1 MPTPPQSHPFQVRVG
16 QLGNPNSA
24 EPFKYWRVVPWSDA
38 NLQRLKDA
46 GFNTIQVN
54 IAWGPRPDDE
64 VLNLED
70 VIELPPA
77 LAARYPQVVPLNCD
91 PTPERRAARRQDI
104 AERSAACHRLGLR
117 TIFHFGAPYNNHMR
131 YGDGPPNCIS
141 DPDVLTRYQLLLDQF
156 AADFPAVDDILV
168 YTYDQDAWLCSEFGP
183 CPRCLGKPLHER
195 LPQWLTGLAQA
206 WQRHRPEGRLW
217 WEPWELSAG
226 QVYACVPHLDPQLFG
241 LAIHCNVAEVMGAQ
255 PADRWVKNTAALAQD
270 HGVPVI
276 VEYWLSG
283 PCEEQEPLLHLAHP
297 LVTLRGLQAIA
308 AAPGVTG
315 IKEYY
320 GLDPDREDP
329 NLRMTAL
336 FLANPTISE
345 AEALA
350 ALAAPYGAAGAAMQR
365 FWQLTSRGMELF
377 PWDVAWYVRQ
387 IGRSRV
393 DHALSASRIR
403 GMPCRTPSWCSTR
416 HTIFLRAY
424 EYYTEDDPWLRE
436 DIQLRAQL
444 AAEAF
449 GEALALGD
457 KILASVPAE
466 LKLSVERTLLD
477 LGRLRR
483 RALAYAL
490 HLRETNLAEM
500 LNQYPDYAARQNLL
514 RQLRACL
521 AADLAN
527 YAEERAADDAAEGL
541 GLFRLSIIAARMGY
555 GESPLPPWTEAED
568 ALALLDAD
576 PEAFL
581 RTYFQATAMNTA
593 SKGLHSVTSR

>member
-1 MPTPPQSHPFQVRVG
+1 MTNPLSPFQVRVG
-16 QLGNPNSA
+16 QLGNPNSG
-24 EPFKYWRVVPWSDA
+24 EPFKYWRLVPWTDA

-70 VIELPPA
+70 VVELPPD

-91 PTPERRAARRQDI
+91 PAPEQRARRRQEVR
-104 AERSAACHRLGLR
+104 ERSEACHRVGLR

-156 AADFPAVDDILV
+156 AADFPEVDDILV

-195 LPQWLTGLAQA
+195 LPQFLDGLAVA
-206 WQRHRPEGRLW
+206 WQKHRPDGRLW

-226 QVYACVPHLDPQLFG
+226 QVYACIPHLPASRFG

-255 PADRWVKNTAALAQD
+255 PADRWLKNTAALAAD
-270 HGVPVI
+270 HGVPVV

-308 AAPGVTG
+308 GAAGVTG

-329 NLRMTAL
+329 NFRMTAL
-336 FLANPTISE
+336 FLANPNITE

-350 ALAAPYGAAGAAMQR
+350 ALAEPYGAAGPALQR

-377 PWDVAWYVRQ
+377 PWDVTWYVRQ

-393 DHALSASRIR
+393 DHALSAARIR

-416 HTIFLRAY
+416 ATIFLRAY

-436 DIQLRAQL
+436 DIELRARL

-449 GEALALGD
+449 AAAQGLGEQTLPQ
-457 KILASVPAE
+457 VPAD
-466 LKLSVERTLLD
+466 LRLSFERTLLD

-483 RALAYAL
+483 RAQAYAL
-490 HLRETNLAEM
+490 HLRETNLAGM
-500 LNQYPDYAARQNLL
+500 LAEYPQAAARTKLL
-514 RQLRACL
+514 AEMRACL
-521 AADLAN
+521 VADLAS

-576 PEAFL
+576 PDAFL
-581 RTYFQATAMNTA
+581 QTYFQAGAMNTA
-593 SKGLHSVTSR
+593 SKGLHSMSSR